1 MQVGRVVQVS
11 VLGEYTST
19 DARLDDPS
27 SPPTTY
33 RRPFS
38 ATTPKEQKYFSYYTT
53 FIRKNLTCHIDIY
66 ESKCLYFF
74 FRNKRGLHINL

>member
-1 MQVGRVVQVS
+1 MLVGRVVQVS

-33 RRPFS
+33 KRPFS
-38 ATTPKEQKYFSYYTT
+38 ATTPKEHKYFHT
-53 FIRKNLTCHIDIY
+53 FVKKNLTCHIDIY
-66 ESKCLYFF
+66 ASKCLHFF
-74 FRNKRGLHINL
+74 FKNKSRLHIIL